1 MFDTSVIK
9 DYLQNKNFV
18 MCISAIF
25 FMLGILSYFGEK
37 ELISA
42 FLITLLLLL
51 MLLFRI
57 FSVKRVIFLAFVF
70 YFGFFMTF
78 LRVNK
83 TDDLLPLAPLNTE
96 FYGRIVSVPT
106 SNDFSKVKFFFEVD
120 STKEESVKGKTFVTL
135 SGDYDEIKKLNIGQ
149 KIKIEGSLR
158 RPFRATNPSQ
168 FDYGSYL
175 RNFNVFTVVYSDNG
189 KFNILDEKMDLK
201 WKFLNKLNLTRNY
214 VLGVHS
220 KYLGSPNLEIL
231 GGIVFGD
238 DAVAPPEYIKS
249 SFINSGL
256 LHILAASGMNVAFI
270 FSFWFYI
277 LQFLRVPYRPR
288 VLSGMVMIILYTLM
302 TGLGPA
308 VIRAALMLLFVCAG
322 KLIDRDAHSVSLLS
336 LVAVLMLLYNPA
348 YINDVG
354 FQLSFFVTFGLI
366 TTANIISQKFNEKFP
381 NWLKAMI
388 LIPIIAQ
395 IWIIPI
401 QMFYFNTISIYSIL
415 ANIISA
421 PVLSVISFC
430 GFVSSLLAVIK
441 PVSDFI
447 CYTFDF
453 YNNFLLNILVWISNF
468 FGNLPHC
475 IIQTTHP
482 GILQLI
488 LYYLMLTASTYMIK
502 YNRYKNAFITVC
514 SISLILLLTTIT
526 PVSKELEIIAFDV
539 QNADSFLIKTPQN
552 KYFFIDTGKA
562 PYKSGNSQAKIIM
575 LKYLKDI
582 GIKNIE
588 GVIVTHFDN
597 DHSGGTSDII
607 TNAKVANLYLN
618 SDNVQTQTAKDIF
631 KNVKKI
637 NQKYSFI
644 KNNGLIY
651 KEPDL
656 MIKTFKADNIRG
668 KDESNASSTITLL
681 SYKDFDVLFMGD
693 AGIESFEKI
702 KKDIPHN
709 VEVLKVGHHGGP
721 NTVNKAMLDYL
732 GTKAALISTG
742 INSFGHPNKGTLDVL
757 RNTVILRTDYQNS
770 VKIASDGKEFKIYFY
785 DTHDKKFRLKEKFYT
800 TVAKNQSDG

>member
-18 MCISAIF
+18 MCITAVF

-37 ELISA
+37 EFICAAVLTV
-42 FLITLLLLL
+42 FLIL

-57 FSVKRVIFLAFVF
+57 FSVRRVILLVLVF
-70 YFGFFMTF
+70 YSGFFLTF
-78 LRVNK
+78 LRVHK
-83 TDDLLPLAPLNTE
+83 ADGLLPLAPLNTE

-106 SNDFSKVKFFFEVD
+106 SNEFSKVKFFFDVEKAGSDV
-120 STKEESVKGKTFVTL
+120 VKGKTLVTL
-135 SGDYDEIKKLNIGQ
+135 SGNGRDIEKLNIGQ
-149 KIKIEGSLR
+149 KITINGSLR

-175 RNFNVFTVVYSDNG
+175 RNFNVFTVVYSDDARF
-189 KFNILDEKMDLK
+189 KISDEKMNFK
-201 WKFLNKLNLTRNY
+201 WSFLNKLNQTRNY
-214 VLGVHS
+214 VLKIHS
-220 KYLGSPNLEIL
+220 KYLKSPNLEIL

-238 DAVAPPEYIKS
+238 DAVAPPDYIKT

-270 FSFWFYI
+270 FAFWFYI

-288 VLSGMVMIILYTLM
+288 VLSGMLMIILYTLM

-354 FQLSFFVTFGLI
+354 FQLSFLVTFGLI
-366 TTANIISQKFNEKFP
+366 TTANIISQKFSEKIP
-381 NWLKAMI
+381 NWLKAII
-388 LIPIIAQ
+388 LIPIVAQ

-415 ANIISA
+415 ANIICA
-421 PVLSVISFC
+421 PILSLISFC
-430 GFVSSLLAVIK
+430 GFVSSLLAIIK
-441 PVSDFI
+441 PISDYI

-453 YNNFLLNILVWISNF
+453 YNNFLLNILVWISDF

-475 IIQTTHP
+475 ILQTAHP
-482 GILQLI
+482 GILQLV
-488 LYYLMLTASTYMIK
+488 LYYIMLVALTYMVK
-502 YNRYKNAFITVC
+502 YNRYKNALITACTV
-514 SISLILLLTTIT
+514 SLVLLLTMIS

-552 KYFFIDTGKA
+552 KYFLIDTGKA

-575 LKYLKDI
+575 LKYLKDM

-607 TNAKVANLYLN
+607 TNTKVKNLYLN
-618 SDNVQTQTAKDIF
+618 SDNIQTQTAKAIF
-631 KNVKKI
+631 NKINEI
-637 NQKYSFI
+637 NQKYSVV
-644 KNNGLIY
+644 KNNELIY
-651 KEPDL
+651 NEPDL
-656 MIKTFKADNIRG
+656 VLKTFRADIKGR
-668 KDESNASSTITLL
+668 DASNASSTVTLL
-681 SYKDFDVLFMGD
+681 SYKNFDVLFMGD

-702 KKDIPHN
+702 KKDVPHN
-709 VEVLKVGHHGGP
+709 IEVLKVGHHGGP
-721 NTVNKAMLDYL
+721 NTVNKDMMDYL
-732 GTKAALISTG
+732 GSKVSVISTG
-742 INSFGHPNKGTLDVL
+742 ANSFGHPNKGTLDVL

-770 VKIASDGKEFKIYFY
+770 IKISSNGKEFMVYSY
-785 DTHDKKFRLKEKFYT
+785 DSHDKKYKFKEKFSS
-800 TVAKNQSDG
+800 VVLKKSI